1 MWRYTIENLLTRFY
15 INNTKIFD
23 IVFYDIVKPWFK
35 NFENDALILGQIMNK
50 LNKYNSVDDYFNNLK
65 KLFESKLENQEILE
79 KVTFTSFEYEYQSL
93 KLLINYYEKKYIED
107 IKKDGDTVGGIIRC
121 HIDHAPAGLGEPVF
135 DKLHANLAKAMMS
148 INAAHGFEYG
158 SGFEGACTLGS
169 QNNDAITKN
178 FSTHTNNAGGILG
191 GISTGDQI
199 YFNVAFKPVAT
210 ILKPQQ
216 SIDRDGNAI
225 TLQNEGRHDPCVLP
239 RAVPIVEAM
248 AALVMIDML
257 LQQKAIQ

>member
-1 MWRYTIENLLTRFY
+1 MSEHKKYIKYVDSYYKLSEDINFNSIFDSLMEFCLQFNRYKFGKNYSSSKCFVHIRGGSSIKYKMNRYGLLDNNITNDIDIIIVPFENNPNIRIKLIEEFDIALKKAFPKYMWRYTIENLLTRFY

-107 IKKDGDTVGGIIRC
+107 IKKLKENTTLKEIYEYKKKYKNKIGIYKR
-121 HIDHAPAGLGEPVF
+121 
-135 DKLHANLAKAMMS
+135 KLFYLTYII
-148 INAAHGFEYG
+148 IN
-158 SGFEGACTLGS
+158 
-169 QNNDAITKN
+169 NN
-178 FSTHTNNAGGILG
+178 F
-191 GISTGDQI
+191 
-199 YFNVAFKPVAT
+199 
-210 ILKPQQ
+210 
-216 SIDRDGNAI
+216 
-225 TLQNEGRHDPCVLP
+225 
-239 RAVPIVEAM
+239 
-248 AALVMIDML
+248 
-257 LQQKAIQ
+257 